1 MGLPLKPEIFPLVK
15 FVKYVARNA
24 IISLIIALIY
34 GYLRETSKSA
44 ENLSIVVFIGVGLSA
59 ISYLKFWSGTY
70 FPPTSDKAGAR
81 DLFPDSRFKET
92 KPQEEDFMWDLKL
105 YGRIFVPH
113 NTNSIVC
120 T

>member
-1 MGLPLKPEIFPLVK
+1 M
-15 FVKYVARNA
+15 
-24 IISLIIALIY
+24 
-34 GYLRETSKSA
+34 A

-70 FPPTSDKAGAR
+70 FPPTANKAEAR

-105 YGRIFVPH
+105 YGGIFVGCWLFYLLMYFNLIFTLDPVSNDKVG
-113 NTNSIVC
+113 NTTKSAVADLMGYELSDFPEE
-120 T
+120 